1 MNTMARENELHVDSE
16 LAFFGKMSASISHDL
31 KNCLAII
38 NENAG
43 LLEDL
48 SLGAHRGIPLDPNHL
63 QVLSEKVKK
72 QVRRANSILTYMN
85 RFAHS
90 IDKSTQD
97 VDLVDS
103 IELMSALGERFAALQ
118 NVTLQAQ
125 LPDHAVKVFSAPY
138 LLNHIIWL
146 CLEAA
151 IEAIGGNRTLL
162 LTIDKTKDGA
172 IVVFKPLKIVPGET
186 VGLLNRQAEADG
198 ILKILGA
205 TVKAG
210 ATGEELILTIPYTM
224 FS

>member
-1 MNTMARENELHVDSE
+1 MTRENEFHLDAGLV
-16 LAFFGKMSASISHDL
+16 FFGKMSASISHDI

-48 SLGAHRGIPLDPNHL
+48 CVGASQGMPLKPDYL
-63 QVLSEKVKK
+63 QAVSEKIKK
-72 QVRRANSILTYMN
+72 QVRRSNNIINHMN

-90 IDKSTQD
+90 IDKPTQN
-97 VDLVDS
+97 VDLVGS
-103 IELMSALGERFAALQ
+103 IDLMCALAARSAALQ
-118 NVTLQAQ
+118 EVTLQAQ

-151 IEAIGGNRTLL
+151 IRAIGDKRTLL
-162 LTIDKTKDGA
+162 LTIDKAKDGA
-172 IVVFKPLKIVPGET
+172 IVCFKPLKIVPGET
-186 VGLLNRQAEADG
+186 VELLNRQAEADG
-198 ILKILGA
+198 IPKILGA

-210 ATGEELILTIPYTM
+210 ATGKELILTIPYEIG
-224 FS
+224 S

>member
-1 MNTMARENELHVDSE
+1 MTRENEFHLDAGLV
-16 LAFFGKMSASISHDL
+16 FFGKMSASISHDI

-48 SLGAHRGIPLDPNHL
+48 CVGASQGMPLKPDHL
-63 QVLSEKVKK
+63 QAVSEKIKK
-72 QVRRANSILTYMN
+72 QVRRSNNIITHMN

-90 IDKSTQD
+90 IDKPTQN
-97 VDLVDS
+97 VDLVGS
-103 IELMSALGERFAALQ
+103 IDLMCALGERSAALQ

-146 CLEAA
+146 CLETA
-151 IEAIGGNRTLL
+151 IRAIGDNRTLL

-186 VGLLNRQAEADG
+186 AGLLNRQVEADG
-198 ILKILGA
+198 ILKILGCHSES
-205 TVKAG
+205 G
-210 ATGEELILTIPYTM
+210 CHR
-224 FS
+224 